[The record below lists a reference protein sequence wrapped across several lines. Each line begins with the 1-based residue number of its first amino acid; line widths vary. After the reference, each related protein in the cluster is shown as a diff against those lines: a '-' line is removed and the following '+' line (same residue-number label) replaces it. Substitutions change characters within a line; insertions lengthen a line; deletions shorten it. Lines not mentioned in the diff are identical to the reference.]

1 MHKLH
6 SACSRK
12 HDAFRAFLTHMS
24 RHNAEAT
31 SLTPQRCAVCN
42 WPVEGDEAGADVRLY
57 LGPGDKLAE
66 LWLPLCSRHID
77 RFRVAYDHETIE
89 CRVASID
96 RGIPTREVER

>member
-1 MHKLH
+1 
-6 SACSRK
+6 
-12 HDAFRAFLTHMS
+12 MS
-24 RHNAEAT
+24 SSYADQT
-31 SLTPQRCAVCN
+31 LPQKRCAICN
-42 WPVEGDEAGADVRLY
+42 QSVERDGAGADVRMY

-96 RGIPTREVER
+96 LGIPTREAER